1 MRQVPT
7 FFNLPNYVDGI
18 ELNIPPTQKAETQPT
33 HFCPFAEGN
42 DELSVTDVAGRAF
55 IQVITSPP
63 SNAEKKTIGKRECG
77 PFIPEFDTSLGLGG
91 FP

>member
-1 MRQVPT
+1 MKQVHT
-7 FFNLPNYVDGI
+7 FLNLPNHVDGI

-33 HFCPFAEGN
+33 HFNPFAEGN

-63 SNAEKKTIGKRECG
+63 SNPEKKTIGKRGCG
-77 PFIPEFDTSLGLGG
+77 PFIPEFDTSLGSGG